1 VSVAT
6 RTLRGRAPARGAPTP
21 APAQLL
27 RALVGRGL
35 RDHARA
41 PFTWGLPLGAMAAL
55 IVAIWPS
62 IEDSI
67 SDAVGSYP
75 EPLKEAFGIGELNDV
90 EAYLQA
96 EMLSLI
102 VPLVLGFF
110 AVRAAAR
117 ALAGAEERGYLDVV
131 LAAPVS
137 RTLLV
142 AGTFAAIAL
151 ALIPILLVIAACAW
165 AAGLL
170 AGTDLSLPATVAGLA
185 NVWPLALF
193 FAGAALLAAGL
204 TRGSAR
210 VTALAAGTL
219 VAMYL
224 IDVLGKIS
232 EPIEPIR
239 VVSAF
244 RYYGAAIEDGIDPLA
259 FAGLALAGMLLAA
272 AGAIAF
278 QRRDLIA

>member
-1 VSVAT
+1 MSVAT
-6 RTLRGRAPARGAPTP
+6 RAREHEGATAATLVPTRSRLL
-21 APAQLL
+21 AALL
-27 RALVGRGL
+27 RRGL
-35 RDHARA
+35 RDHERT
-41 PFTWGLPLGAMAAL
+41 PLTWGLPLGAMAAL

-62 IEDSI
+62 IEDSV
-67 SDAVGSYP
+67 SEAVDSYP
-75 EPLKEAFGIGELNDV
+75 QALKDAFGIGELNSV

-102 VPLVLGFF
+102 VPLAVGFF

-131 LAAPVS
+131 LAAPLS
-137 RTLLV
+137 RRLLV
-142 AGTFAAIAL
+142 AGTFAVIAIAL
-151 ALIPILLVIAACAW
+151 VAILAVGIACSW
-165 AAGLL
+165 VAGLL
-170 AGTDLSLPATVAGLA
+170 VGADLSLAATVAGFA

-193 FAGAALLAAGL
+193 FAGLATLAAGL

-239 VVSAF
+239 TVSAF
-244 RYYGAAIEDGIDPLA
+244 KYYGSAIEDGIDPLA
-259 FAGLALAGMLLAA
+259 FIGLALAGLLLAA
-272 AGAIAF
+272 VGALAF
-278 QRRDLIA
+278 ERRDVLA